1 MIKKKYLLLLIL
13 PLFINSQTLN
23 LNNTYFE
30 EILRAAQ
37 LSGNLDS
44 NISFTIRPLNIGSD
58 GVKISKE
65 ILDTEQYF
73 TKKYIS
79 KTNNFF
85 IKLLPVDYKINYNS
99 HHPYNRNN
107 GSMIPSR
114 GFQQLISLGLFAK
127 IGPLSIQLKP
137 EHVYAENKDYDGFP
151 ETHYPVIWERRY
163 ILWNKIDLPEKF
175 GDTHFKKSYIGQS
188 FIKLNFKGMALGI
201 STENIWWGPSIRNGI
216 NMSNHAKGFNHITFN
231 TTKPLKSKIGNF
243 EWQFVTG
250 RLESS
255 GYFPPA
261 TDKEY
266 AGRKLYI
273 PKINQLGER
282 DDWRYFQGLTFT
294 YSPKWINGLSLGL
307 TRWTQMYSALVE
319 GKYTWMVGNPT
330 YFPLFTNLFRSNDKY
345 ENYEAQTD
353 QAAGVFFRWLWL
365 DSKAEF
371 YGEFNYNDSKQNIR
385 DLLLDSEH
393 SRAVTLGV
401 HKLFNYKST
410 NSFIE
415 FNWEWTQLEQNSSR
429 MVRNAGSWYMH
440 GNVYDGYTNRGEVIG
455 AGIGPGSNS
464 QYLSISKSNTKSR
477 VKFALEI
484 IDQDNDFYHL
494 AFEDSQDF
502 RRYWKDYNFHFSVD
516 KKFSKFWGSFNLI
529 YNRSLNY
536 QWELEDGPNLPYYHS
551 GRDVNNFH
559 VEFKLTYPIKL

>member
-1 MIKKKYLLLLIL
+1 MTKKNCLLLLIL

-30 EILRAAQ
+30 ELLRAAQ

-58 GVKISKE
+58 GVKISKRTFD
-65 ILDTEQYF
+65 INQYF
-73 TKKYIS
+73 TKKNIS
-79 KTNNFF
+79 KTNNSF
-85 IKLLPVDYKINYNS
+85 IKILPVDYKINYNS

-201 STENIWWGPSIRNGI
+201 SSENIWWGPSIRNGI

-243 EWQFVTG
+243 EWQFITG

-255 GYFPPA
+255 GYLPPA

-266 AGRKLYI
+266 AGRKLYV

-282 DDWRYFQGLTFT
+282 DDWRYFQGITFT
-294 YSPKWINGLSLGL
+294 YSPKWINGLSVGL
-307 TRWTQMYSALVE
+307 TKWTQMYSALIE
-319 GKYTWMVGNPT
+319 GKYTWMEGDPN
-330 YFPLFTNLFRSNDKY
+330 YFPLFSNLFRSNDKY

-429 MVRNAGSWYMH
+429 MIRNAGSWYMH

-464 QYLSISKSNTKSR
+464 QYLSISKSNTKSKI
-477 VKFALEI
+477 KFALEI
-484 IDQDNDFYHL
+484 IDQDNDFYHR
-494 AFEDSQDF
+494 AFEDSQDY

-516 KKFSKFWGSFNLI
+516 KEFSNFWGSFNFVYI
-529 YNRSLNY
+529 RSLNY